1 MGGSFVVGTETDPFL
16 QQAIITLHGS
26 PVSQEIPMYGSK
38 VLACRHCTLDLHGA
52 PLLDDPSP

>member
-1 MGGSFVVGTETDPFL
+1 MGTETDPFL